1 MAYRIVTIGRQFG
14 SGGHEIGERLAKVL
28 GLSFYDTLLIDLAVD
43 YGNVDSEQLKQAD
56 EKRPGS
62 LIYSLFE
69 ASNAKTGYHLPVQD
83 AMYNLQ
89 SGVIR
94 SLAEKEPCIIVGR
107 CADYILKG
115 RKDTISVFIYADTEY
130 RIDRICGR
138 DKCSRKDAISRI
150 KKTDKNRS
158 YYYNYYTDQKWG
170 DMGSYDL
177 SLNSSKL
184 GIDGCVEIL
193 SKLIKKSGD

>member
-1 MAYRIVTIGRQFG
+1 MGYQILTIGRQFG
-14 SGGHEIGERLAKVL
+14 SGGHEIGERLAKNF
-28 GLSFYDTLLIDLAVD
+28 GISFYDTSLIDLAAD
-43 YGNVDSEQLKQAD
+43 YGNIDSSRLKQAD

-62 LIYSLFE
+62 LLYSIFNE
-69 ASNAKTGYHLPVQD
+69 SNAKTGYHLPVQD

-94 SLAEKEPCIIVGR
+94 SLAEKESCIIVGR
-107 CADYILKG
+107 CADYVLKG
-115 RKDTISVFIYADTEY
+115 RRDTISVFIYADLEY
-130 RIDRICGR
+130 RINRICKR
-138 DKCSRKDAISRI
+138 TDCSPKEAAALI

-170 DMGSYDL
+170 NMSSYDL

-184 GIDGCVEIL
+184 GIEGCLEIL
-193 SKLIKKSGD
+193 SKLLME

>member
-1 MAYRIVTIGRQFG
+1 MEYRILTIGRQYG
-14 SGGHEIGERLAKVL
+14 SGGHEIGEQLAKAC
-28 GLSFYDTLLIDLAVD
+28 GISFYDTALIDLAAD
-43 YGNVDSEQLKQAD
+43 YGNIDSDQLKQAD

-62 LIYSLFE
+62 LLYTVFE
-69 ASNAKTGYHLPVQD
+69 GSNAKTGYHLPIQD

-94 SLAEKEPCIIVGR
+94 TLAEKEPCVIVGR
-107 CADYILKG
+107 CADYVLKG
-115 RKDTISVFIYADTEY
+115 RTDTISVFIYADLEY
-130 RIDRICGR
+130 RIDRICR
-138 DKCSRKDAISRI
+138 RMNCSKKEATALI

-170 DMGSYDL
+170 SMGAYDL

-184 GIDGCVEIL
+184 GIDGCVEL
-193 SKLIKKSGD
+193 LTKLLRP